1 MKIID
6 FRFRPNIPS
15 TVQGMIDHPVFGEMH
30 ALFKFHERA
39 RSQPIEDIVRDMA
52 GQLNADSRVV
62 SYHVTAENFE
72 SIHNHSAYAE
82 ISRDKRRV

>member
-1 MKIID
+1 MWLLVLSI
-6 FRFRPNIPS
+6 FC
-15 TVQGMIDHPVFGEMH
+15 
-30 ALFKFHERA
+30 FKT
-39 RSQPIEDIVRDMA
+39 QVEDIVRDMA